1 MKHFCILIVLSVLNV
16 TAFSQVSHCSDLY
29 KTIKEKDSLLFEI
42 GFNTCDIS
50 QFENLLSER
59 FEFFH
64 DQGGITA
71 TKSDFIVSIRDGLCK
86 MDYKA
91 KRVLDKKS
99 MEVYPLYNNGVLY
112 GGIQTADHTFYAIEG
127 NKPEYITS
135 IAKFTHVW
143 ILENNEWRLVKGLS
157 YDHRTQNK
165 N

>member
-1 MKHFCILIVLSVLNV
+1 MKQLYFSLILTFLTI
-16 TAFSQVSHCSDLY
+16 TTYSQLPHSSDLY

-50 QFENLLSER
+50 QFENLLSEK

-64 DQGGITA
+64 DKGGITA

-86 MDYKA
+86 MNYKA

-112 GGIQTADHTFYAIEG
+112 GAIQTADHTFYAIEN

-135 IAKFTHVW
+135 FAKFTHVW
-143 ILENNEWRLVKGLS
+143 VLENNEWRLIKGLS
-157 YDHRTQNK
+157 YDHRTPQ
-165 N
+165 